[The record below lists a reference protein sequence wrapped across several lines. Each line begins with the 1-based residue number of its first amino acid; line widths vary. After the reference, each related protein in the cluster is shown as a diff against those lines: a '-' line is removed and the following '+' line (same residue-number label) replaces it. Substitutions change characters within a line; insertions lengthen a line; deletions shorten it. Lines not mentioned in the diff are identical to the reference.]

1 MAELVDLSRFG
12 RRTISKD
19 KGSSFSVGAFLKL
32 SEDQDNSAYFYGL
45 NAG

>member
-19 KGSSFSVGAFLKL
+19 KVFFFGGRFLKL
-32 SEDQDNSAYFYGL
+32 SEDQRQLCLFYDL
-45 NAG
+45 NAS